1 MLKFF
6 SSSLQPDEF
15 MTKLRSVVDKEEI
28 DAASPR
34 QFAGERPVIGRFDTH
49 RFTLQRRVGIHW
61 ILWWLTPGQW
71 FKPYLNGSV
80 ESDNSGSRIELVG
93 GTPVLIKVLWALV
106 TLGGSSLI
114 TGWIFFSYPYN
125 LSHDP
130 AHTPANMLAGLFLLN
145 LFTGVLI
152 ALPIIGWLQTR
163 FHLADIVNEIQQH
176 FDLKQID

>member
-15 MTKLRSVVDKEEI
+15 VTKLKSVVDEEEI
-28 DAASPR
+28 DTANPT

-71 FKPYLNGSV
+71 FKPYLNGTV
-80 ESDNSGSRIELVG
+80 EGDNSGSRIELAG
-93 GTPVLIKVLWALV
+93 GTPVLIKVLWVLMM
-106 TLGGSSLI
+106 LGVSGLI
-114 TGWIFFSYPYN
+114 AGWIIFSYPYN

-130 AHTPANMLAGLFLLN
+130 VYTPADMLEGLFLLN
-145 LFTGVLI
+145 LFAGIFVV
-152 ALPIIGWLQTR
+152 LPIIGWLQTR
-163 FHLADIVNEIQQH
+163 FHL
-176 FDLKQID
+176 